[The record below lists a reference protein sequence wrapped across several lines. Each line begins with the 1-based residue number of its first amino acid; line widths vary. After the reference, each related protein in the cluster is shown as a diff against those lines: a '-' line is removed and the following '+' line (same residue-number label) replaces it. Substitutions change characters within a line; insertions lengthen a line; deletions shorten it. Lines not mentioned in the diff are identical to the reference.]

1 MELALLQLIMQLYQS
16 VIELKLQHFL
26 PHSNIFDELKKDT
39 LTGTVEGIRVLSMQI
54 TEHLKY
60 SGNHAHTDLIRTLK
74 NYIEDHLHEDLSL
87 QILSKEVSLAPAY
100 ISTLFSEG
108 TKESFT
114 EYVTRLRLEK
124 AADLL
129 RCQPRL
135 SVSVIAS
142 QVGYR
147 NPQYFHSKFKTRF
160 GVTPVQYRN
169 SQLAALDTLFLENE

>member
-1 MELALLQLIMQLYQS
+1 
-16 VIELKLQHFL
+16 V
-26 PHSNIFDELKKDT
+26 
-39 LTGTVEGIRVLSMQI
+39 
-54 TEHLKY
+54 
-60 SGNHAHTDLIRTLK
+60 
-74 NYIEDHLHEDLSL
+74 YIADHLHEELSL

-129 RCQPRL
+129 RYQPRL
-135 SVSVIAS
+135 SVSVIAT

-147 NPQYFHSKFKTRF
+147 NPQYFHSKFKSRY

-169 SQLAALDTLFLENE
+169 SQLAALDSISLDKE